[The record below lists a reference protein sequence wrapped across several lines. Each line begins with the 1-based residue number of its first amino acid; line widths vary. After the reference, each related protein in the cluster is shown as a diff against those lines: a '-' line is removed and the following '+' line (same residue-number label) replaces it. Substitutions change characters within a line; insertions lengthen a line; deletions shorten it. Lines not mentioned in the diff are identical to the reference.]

1 MGWPA
6 FGCESCRPEVSELLA
21 EKLVMKNEA
30 SVEINAGIEEVF
42 DYTTT
47 KVAEWSSIV
56 VEDEV
61 IEEVAGGVGT
71 RFRCV
76 TEEHGKRMEFDGLV
90 TVNDRP
96 RAHTAELVGKFFD
109 IEAAYSFE
117 DLDSRRTRLTQ
128 KSQVTGKGLFK
139 LMLWAMSLLP
149 SKKACEAGEKELGRL
164 AELIESGAGA
174 GDSASGSGEAS
185 EESAS

>member
-1 MGWPA
+1 
-6 FGCESCRPEVSELLA
+6 
-21 EKLVMKNEA
+21 MKNEA
-30 SVEINAGIEEVF
+30 SVEISAPIEDVF

-76 TEEHGKRMEFDGLV
+76 TEEHGKRMEFEGLV

-96 RAHTAELVGKFFD
+96 QGSYGGIGRGALRHRG
-109 IEAAYSFE
+109 
-117 DLDSRRTRLTQ
+117 
-128 KSQVTGKGLFK
+128 GLF
-139 LMLWAMSLLP
+139 LRGSRLP
-149 SKKACEAGEKELGRL
+149 EDSIDPEVPGHREGILQVDVVGDEPV
-164 AELIESGAGA
+164 AEQEGV
-174 GDSASGSGEAS
+174 
-185 EESAS
+185 